1 MPSRYVQNKQVIQ
14 SAIGDEVVMLDMES
28 GFYFGLNTIASA
40 IWQHLKEP
48 IGWDELIDLLTQT
61 YDVDRDVC
69 ETDTR
74 ELIGR
79 MLEKGIIRELE

>member
-1 MPSRYVQNKQVIQ
+1 MPFRYVQNKQVIQ

-48 IGWDELIDLLTQT
+48 IGWTELIDRLTES
-61 YDVDRDVC
+61 YEVDREIC
-69 ETDTR
+69 EKDTR
-74 ELIGR
+74 ELIDR